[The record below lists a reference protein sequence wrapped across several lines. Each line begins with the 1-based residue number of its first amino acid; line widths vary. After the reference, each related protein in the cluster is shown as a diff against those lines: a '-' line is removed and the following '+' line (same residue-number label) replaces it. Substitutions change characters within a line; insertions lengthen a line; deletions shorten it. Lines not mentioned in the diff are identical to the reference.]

1 MKKRVNLKDTSQI
14 KLKDGKIR
22 NKTSIISDQ
31 NINTFF
37 NEMTYHV
44 NDIKDFDKLPIP
56 FRAVAVD
63 IVNGREVVLDK
74 GSLSFAMRASM
85 SIPAVFSPMQYKDIL
100 LIDGGV
106 MNNFP
111 ADIAK
116 SWGADIIIGS
126 NVGGGMKPKDKLNS
140 PITVVLQ
147 SAMLA
152 SNLKVPTNKKLCDV
166 LIDHTKYLTHST
178 GSFSKNI
185 EIFKEGKI
193 ATNENLDNLV
203 EIAKKLKGYSQ
214 VKPLL
219 PTVQNKIL
227 IDSISYDGISKQNM
241 DLLKSRISISP
252 HNYHTLKQI
261 KEASENAL
269 GTNLFERIS
278 FRIVHQDDK
287 YKLKIKAIEKS
298 SHIFKGSLHFDD
310 FRGAGIFLNYTGR
323 NLLGE
328 SSRIV
333 LSVDLSSDFRYR
345 TQYQKN
351 FGNNKDWWFRS
362 DLYGEIL
369 DQRTYID
376 GNYGGDLATR
386 HLQFDNQINLNIDSF
401 RNYVGIGTT
410 YDWNKLEPKI
420 APQVGSNIYNLK
432 EYDFR
437 SFCIY
442 THYVHNTLNDI
453 FYPTKGTFFKVK
465 LGSSL
470 YSYFKI

>member
-1 MKKRVNLKDTSQI
+1 MKTNLRLNLTLLFLFSLLVVIGQKNKPKVALVLSGGGAKGIAHIPTLQVLDSLGIVPDIIIGTSMGSIVGALYASGYSGDSIAHISNTTDWGKLFSNNIPITAVSNEEKSEFKRYLTEI
-14 KLKDGKIR
+14 ELKDGKIR

-85 SIPAVFSPMQYKDIL
+85 SIPAVFSPMQYKGIL

-203 EIAKKLKGYSQ
+203 EIAKKIKG
-214 VKPLL
+214 
-219 PTVQNKIL
+219 
-227 IDSISYDGISKQNM
+227 
-241 DLLKSRISISP
+241 
-252 HNYHTLKQI
+252 
-261 KEASENAL
+261 
-269 GTNLFERIS
+269 
-278 FRIVHQDDK
+278 
-287 YKLKIKAIEKS
+287 
-298 SHIFKGSLHFDD
+298 
-310 FRGAGIFLNYTGR
+310 
-323 NLLGE
+323 
-328 SSRIV
+328 
-333 LSVDLSSDFRYR
+333 
-345 TQYQKN
+345 
-351 FGNNKDWWFRS
+351 
-362 DLYGEIL
+362 
-369 DQRTYID
+369 
-376 GNYGGDLATR
+376 
-386 HLQFDNQINLNIDSF
+386 LQS
-401 RNYVGIGTT
+401 G
-410 YDWNKLEPKI
+410 
-420 APQVGSNIYNLK
+420 
-432 EYDFR
+432 
-437 SFCIY
+437 
-442 THYVHNTLNDI
+442 
-453 FYPTKGTFFKVK
+453 
-465 LGSSL
+465 
-470 YSYFKI
+470 